1 VLLSKEIPI
10 ETWGEGLRGH
20 NGREMNKKFYL
31 SRLTKVIDIKKP
43 PTTNKSAES
52 SETFPS

>member
-20 NGREMNKKFYL
+20 NRREMNKKFYL